1 MTLSDLSIKNP
12 VFAVM
17 LSAAMIVFGY
27 LGYRDMGVSQFPE
40 TDFPVVNIVITR
52 EAASPDIMD
61 GDVTDVVED
70 AVAGVE
76 GVDYIMSQSLEGTSI
91 VTVYFQL
98 SRNIDVAMQDVQN
111 AVAAA
116 RRRLPLDIDPPVISK
131 VNPNNLP
138 VLWITLSGPVEPQ
151 VISDFAEK
159 EFKQQLAAIPEV
171 GGVQFGGLQ
180 ARNVRI
186 WIDRD
191 KLAAYNLSAD
201 DVKDALQKQ
210 HVELPAGYI
219 KSNLVEFN
227 LRTMGE
233 AYTLEEFKSS
243 CSCSATSSRCSWRT

>member
-1 MTLSDLSIKNP
+1 MSLSDLSIKNP

-40 TDFPVVNIVITR
+40 IDFPVVNITITR

-70 AVAGVE
+70 VVAGVE

-91 VTVYFQL
+91 VTAYFQL

-111 AVAAA
+111 AVSAA

-138 VLWITLSGPVEPQ
+138 VIWLTLSGSVPLNK
-151 VISDFAEK
+151 ISDFAEK
-159 EFKQQLAAIPEV
+159 QFKQEIAAIADV

-180 ARNVRI
+180 SRNIRI
-186 WIDRD
+186 WVDRD
-191 KLAAYNLSAD
+191 KLTSYNLSAD
-201 DVKDALQKQ
+201 D
-210 HVELPAGYI
+210 I
-219 KSNLVEFN
+219 KN
-227 LRTMGE
+227 
-233 AYTLEEFKSS
+233 AIQ
-243 CSCSATSSRCSWRT
+243 A

>member
-1 MTLSDLSIKNP
+1 MSLSDLSIKNP

-40 TDFPVVNIVITR
+40 IDFPVVSIVITR

-76 GVDYIMSQSLEGTSI
+76 GVDYIMSQSLEGTGI
-91 VTVYFQL
+91 TTVYFQL

-111 AVAAA
+111 AVSAA

-138 VLWITLSGPVEPQ
+138 VIWLTLSGPVPLYK
-151 VISDFAEK
+151 ISDFAEK
-159 EFKQQLAAIPEV
+159 EFKQQIAAIPEV
-171 GGVQFGGLQ
+171 GGVQFAGLQ
-180 ARNVRI
+180 ARNMRI

-191 KLAAYNLSAD
+191 KLVSYGLSAD
-201 DVKDALQKQ
+201 DLRTAVQKQ
-210 HVELPAGYI
+210 HVESPAGYI
-219 KSNLVEFN
+219 KSTDREFN

-233 AYTLEEFKSS
+233 AGNVKDFERLL
-243 CSCSATSSRCSWRT
+243 